1 MWLEESGSS
10 NFCFKGKREDER
22 KRARIGLGFCLL
34 IFFLHDAGELHSGL
48 VPRQGLTHADGC
60 VSSRSSIPSIFREFS
75 PHMWMCQCIFSTC
88 TQICFLCLMKSAD
101 RG

>member
-34 IFFLHDAGELHSGL
+34 IFFCMMLAS
-48 VPRQGLTHADGC
+48 
-60 VSSRSSIPSIFREFS
+60 
-75 PHMWMCQCIFSTC
+75 C
-88 TQICFLCLMKSAD
+88 TPA
-101 RG
+101 